1 MGKVSPHQRGVYP
14 YTQRRVMEGMKNSLD
29 GILIWSYE
37 VGTIWEVLLVSEMT
51 QWMTNSLRAHG
62 QFSV

>member
-1 MGKVSPHQRGVYP
+1 
-14 YTQRRVMEGMKNSLD
+14 MKNSLD

-51 QWMTNSLRAHG
+51 QWMTESLRGYG